1 MNIPEEL
8 KGKEITLE
16 HLHLSEIAWRK
27 NEALKLVDHL
37 QSKGSFILGGD
48 VLKKEADGYKHNYDN
63 WYLNPED
70 GDATQ
75 STEHTR
81 NYIKKYPEGDY
92 AFVFV
97 VA

>member
-8 KGKEITLE
+8 KGKEITLG

-27 NEALKLVDHL
+27 IDALKLVGHL
-37 QSKGSFILGGD
+37 QSKGDFILGGD
-48 VLKKEADGYKHNYDN
+48 VLKKEVDGYRPNYDS
-63 WYLNPED
+63 WYLNQED

-75 STEHTR
+75 SAERAR
-81 NYIKKYPEGDY
+81 NYINKYPEGDY